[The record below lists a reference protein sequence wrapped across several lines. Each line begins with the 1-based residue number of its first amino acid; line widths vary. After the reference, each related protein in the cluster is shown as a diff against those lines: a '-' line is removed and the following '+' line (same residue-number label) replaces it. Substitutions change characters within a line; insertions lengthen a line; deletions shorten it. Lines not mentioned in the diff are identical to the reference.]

1 MKRSLIRSAIL
12 STATL
17 TLIVTFGSVKVAAH
31 DDDQRHE
38 QTDRQRIEIGFKIAP
53 VPPDL
58 KDKNPELVGLGSY
71 LVNAVGGCS
80 DCHTNPNF
88 ANGGNPFM
96 GQPKQINATNYLA
109 GGMAFGPFISRNL
122 TPKNGL
128 PAGRTFKEFKEVLRN
143 GTDFN
148 NPGQL
153 LQVMPWPDY
162 QDMSNHDI
170 RAIYEYLRSIPPA
183 TPGS

>member
-1 MKRSLIRSAIL
+1 MRRSLIISA
-12 STATL
+12 ATL
-17 TLIVTFGSVKVAAH
+17 VLVAAFGSIRVAANDRDDH
-31 DDDQRHE
+31 DRHN
-38 QTDRQRIEIGFKIAP
+38 QTDKERIERGFRIAP
-53 VPPDL
+53 VPLNL
-58 KDKNPELVGLGSY
+58 KGKDPELVGLGSC
-71 LVNAVGGCS
+71 LVNAGGCN

-88 ANGGNPFM
+88 ANGHNPFM

-122 TPKNGL
+122 TPEHGL
-128 PAGRTFKEFKEVLRN
+128 PAGRTFSQFKEILRK
-143 GTDFN
+143 GTDFD

-153 LQVMPWPDY
+153 LQVMPWPGY
-162 QDMSNHDI
+162 QDLTDHDI